1 MKKIGTIKELT
12 NLIGFNLISQKV
24 ETFVIYDR
32 NEKKFGQPHWTDGKR
47 VMMFNIINYI
57 KVLNNNY

>member
-1 MKKIGTIKELT
+1 MKKKKI
-12 NLIGFNLISQKV
+12 
-24 ETFVIYDR
+24 FVIYDR